1 MNADANILLTEY
13 GEPELTEF
21 GVAISADIGGDTR
34 AEESPARCNMSARW

>member
-1 MNADANILLTEY
+1 MNADANILLTEH
-13 GEPELTEF
+13 GEPQLTEF